1 MRHIKEQVLSGL
13 ILLLLVTGL
22 SWAGIYDFN
31 PGQVPVKHKNDVTSD
46 VQGEGYFVE
55 YANVNTNN
63 LSMLNYA
70 HGSGTMDFA
79 DILYDEQK
87 TTSKSIYYIDYD
99 TWEWKK
105 GQAGASSRINYTR
118 QYDNVQSP
126 TNFAYGTGW
135 YASHPVTYNS
145 LLKDKNEAKSYQE
158 ATSMHR
164 QIEYARAVKGDISV
178 DINCTAPT
186 ATVDGKGSMEM
197 KVDDDVTQG
206 TLHIGELV
214 ANPKLTYGKELVWD
228 STKKKYTEQT
238 IKDLYG
244 HFEALNDPI
253 VDIENEYIGNFKV
266 QKTMKVEMIKSAPTW
281 AEDWLPCCSG
291 GFFEIPSYNF
301 DADRGSQK
309 GIFDCTCRNTSISTM
324 KPKWNTSL
332 AQFPA
337 AKYQR
342 MP

>member
-1 MRHIKEQVLSGL
+1 MRNTKAKVVSGL

-22 SWAGIYDFN
+22 SWAGNFDFN

-55 YANVNTNN
+55 YTKVNTNN

-99 TWEWKK
+99 TWEWTK
-105 GQAGASSRINYTR
+105 GQAGASSKITYTR

-126 TNFAYGTGW
+126 TSFAYGTGW
-135 YASHPVTYNS
+135 YAAHPVIYNS
-145 LLKDKNEAKSYQE
+145 LLKDKNEARSYQE

-186 ATVDGKGSMEM
+186 AYVDGKGSTEM
-197 KVDDDVTQG
+197 KVDDEVTQG

-214 ANPKLTYGKELVWD
+214 ANPKLIKIKGAVGDGKSNEYV
-228 STKKKYTEQT
+228 TT
-238 IKDLYG
+238 IG
-244 HFEALNDPI
+244 HFEAMKDPLI
-253 VDIENEYIGNFKV
+253 DIETEYIGDFKV
-266 QKTMKVEMIKSAPTW
+266 QKTMKIEMTKSAPTW

-291 GFFEIPSYNF
+291 GFFDIPSRDF
-301 DADRGSQK
+301 DADHGSQK

-324 KPKWNTSL
+324 KPKWNTSE
-332 AQFPA
+332 AQFPT
-337 AKYQR
+337 AKYQK
-342 MP
+342 MA